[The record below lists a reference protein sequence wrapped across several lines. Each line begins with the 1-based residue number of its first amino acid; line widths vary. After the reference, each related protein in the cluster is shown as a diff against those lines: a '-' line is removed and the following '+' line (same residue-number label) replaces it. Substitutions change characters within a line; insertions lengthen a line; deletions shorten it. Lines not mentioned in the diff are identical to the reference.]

1 MCAQSSGPSCWQSLK
16 GSRPCLPPEGSWGV
30 ADGAAARQPL
40 HRRSRWRP
48 RPPAVATIPGGLERP
63 LHQTRPP
70 QGRPRPASLELRHA
84 AVRSRTWPQL
94 GPRRGLALRGRRQG
108 RRGLACRSARSR
120 RSCRSSRRLAP
131 SAGSRTGID
140 SKTGF
145 GIAWGEVRELVAIA
159 HHAPKIRRDAW
170 KWLSVIGDF
179 HPFSVVVA
187 SLRKPC
193 AETVMIRI

>member
-1 MCAQSSGPSCWQSLK
+1 MVGKSIIKFCKSFINLTKLVTTRTCSSARVRARRGPARMCAQSSGPFCWQSLK

-30 ADGAAARQPL
+30 ADGAAARRPL
-40 HRRSRWRP
+40 HRRPRWRP

-108 RRGLACRSARSR
+108 RRGLALPQRPEPSQLQEQPPIGPLR
-120 RSCRSSRRLAP
+120 RKQDRHRLQN
-131 SAGSRTGID
+131 RL
-140 SKTGF
+140 
-145 GIAWGEVRELVAIA
+145 R
-159 HHAPKIRRDAW
+159 H
-170 KWLSVIGDF
+170 
-179 HPFSVVVA
+179 
-187 SLRKPC
+187 SLG
-193 AETVMIRI
+193 